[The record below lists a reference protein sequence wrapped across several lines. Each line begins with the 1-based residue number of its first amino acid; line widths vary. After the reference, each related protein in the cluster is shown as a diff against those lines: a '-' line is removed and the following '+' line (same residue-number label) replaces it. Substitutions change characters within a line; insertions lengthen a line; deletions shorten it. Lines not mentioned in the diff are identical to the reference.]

1 MVRSFITMESSLEL
15 VNFVE
20 SKQMMVGFAL
30 AASSVIDLGL
40 VASLESVVAHSK
52 FMVVKTIH
60 RNLIV
65 PYY

>member
-1 MVRSFITMESSLEL
+1 MESSLEL
-15 VNFVE
+15 VNFEE
-20 SKQMMVGFAL
+20 SKQMMVRFAL
-30 AASSVIDLGL
+30 AASSMIDPRL
-40 VASLESVVAHSK
+40 VASLASIVVHSK